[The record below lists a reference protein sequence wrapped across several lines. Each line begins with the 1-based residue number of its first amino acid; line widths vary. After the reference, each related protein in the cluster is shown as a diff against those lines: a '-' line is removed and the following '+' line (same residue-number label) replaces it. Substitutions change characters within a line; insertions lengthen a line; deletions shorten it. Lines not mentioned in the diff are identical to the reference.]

1 MQLENTRGPA
11 RRGRW
16 LIGVM
21 AHRWLVKFWTSL
33 SAAGLYAGTLL
44 FAASFTP
51 SLLPRTYMT
60 QGILS
65 GACFAAGY
73 GLGLFGR
80 WLARYM
86 EFPDPP
92 ERVLQPLKYIS
103 AAICAAIAIIFLWK
117 AAEWQN
123 SIRSLMGLQLLDS
136 AHPLR
141 TGLIAAA
148 TFIVALVVGRLF
160 RLVLTFTSARLHR
173 FIPRRMAN
181 VLGAAV
187 AAGLFWVVAEGVLLR
202 FALRAADSSFQ
213 AYNELIEPETER
225 PQDARKTGS
234 AASIIAWE
242 DLGRTGREFVASGP
256 TAAEIRTFWSKQAV
270 EPIRV
275 YVGLNAAETAEER
288 AQLALQELDR
298 TAAFERSV
306 LVIITPTGT
315 GWIDPAAI
323 DTLEYLHDG
332 DVASVAVQYSY
343 LTSWLSLLVEPDYG
357 TETAQALFSAVY
369 ARWRELPEDRRPRLY
384 LHGLSLGSLASEAS
398 TELFEVL
405 DDPYHGALWSGPPFA
420 NRLWQYVTRRREP
433 DTPAWLPRLRDGS
446 FVRFT
451 NQSNALDISGARWG
465 PMRVV
470 YLQYASDPVTFFE
483 YRSLYRQPE
492 WMNPPRGPDVSPELR
507 WYPVVTFLQ
516 LMLDM
521 ALATTAPVGHG
532 HVYAPEHYIDPWVEV
547 TDVED
552 KSAEELQRLKQ
563 YFAAR

>member
-1 MQLENTRGPA
+1 
-11 RRGRW
+11 
-16 LIGVM
+16 M
-21 AHRWLVKFWTSL
+21 AHRWLIKFWTSL
-33 SAAGLYAGTLL
+33 SAAGLYVGTLL

-51 SLLPRTYMT
+51 SLLPRTFMT

-65 GACFAAGY
+65 GACLAAGY

-92 ERVLQPLKYIS
+92 ERILQPLKYVS
-103 AAICAAIAIIFLWK
+103 TAICAVIAIVFLWE

-123 SIRSLMGLQLLDS
+123 SIRSLMGLPLLDS

-148 TFIVALVVGRLF
+148 TFILLLVIARLF

-181 VLGAAV
+181 VLGVAAAV
-187 AAGLFWVVAEGVLLR
+187 GLFWVVIEGILLR
-202 FALRAADSSFQ
+202 FVLRAADSSFQ

-225 PQDARKTGS
+225 PDDAGKTGS

-242 DLGRTGREFVASGP
+242 DLGRAGREFVASGP
-256 TAAEIRTFWSKQAV
+256 AASDISVFWGEQAV

-275 YVGLNAAETAEER
+275 YVGLNAAETPEER
-288 AQLALQELDR
+288 AELALQELDR

-357 TETAQALFSAVY
+357 TENARALFSAVY
-369 ARWRELPEDRRPRLY
+369 EHWRELPEDGRPRLY
-384 LHGLSLGSLASEAS
+384 LHGLSLGSL
-398 TELFEVL
+398 
-405 DDPYHGALWSGPPFA
+405 GRKPP
-420 NRLWQYVTRRREP
+420 R
-433 DTPAWLPRLRDGS
+433 S
-446 FVRFT
+446 CSRFSMIPIT
-451 NQSNALDISGARWG
+451 AHSGADRPSQTG
-465 PMRVV
+465 CGSTSPASGSRVRPPGFRASATVHSYVSRTSSTRSV
-470 YLQYASDPVTFFE
+470 YPAHDGGRCASSTFNMQATLSHSSTTN
-483 YRSLYRQPE
+483 RSTGVRTG
-492 WMNPPRGPDVSPELR
+492 WTSR
-507 WYPVVTFLQ
+507 
-516 LMLDM
+516 
-521 ALATTAPVGHG
+521 
-532 HVYAPEHYIDPWVEV
+532 
-547 TDVED
+547 
-552 KSAEELQRLKQ
+552 
-563 YFAAR
+563 AARTSRPNCAGTRS